1 MMGEAQLIEL
11 LINGGANAAFAGFLL
26 WQFFYQQKRLDERDR
41 RAEEREDALRQRYDT
56 VISMY
61 QDKEET
67 IRVSI
72 VNEISNLD
80 TQIDAISRK
89 VDDLANKL
97 GGIST
102 LVNELKLREMVRS
115 TPHGLAPQSPI

>member
-1 MMGEAQLIEL
+1 
-11 LINGGANAAFAGFLL
+11 
-26 WQFFYQQKRLDERDR
+26 
-41 RAEEREDALRQRYDT
+41 
-56 VISMY
+56 MY